1 MKEKLKYLTSRKS
14 FHVCMIIIIIAIILF
29 TVGIL
34 VLRYQ
39 VEGETNMP
47 FDITKVILI
56 SSSEGIDKSD
66 NAEGTWALHINQ
78 NNDIYIYI
86 EKNSNYKEEAVI
98 QSVVIDQIKVEKQNE
113 KGTTHFYRPNVEET
127 GGTFNNTE
135 ENEIQSIEYEGSLE
149 SDIKNLK
156 IGNQGGIVVFRY
168 ANNNVA
174 EYVSDVSTSS
184 EITSNQLLKS
194 ANVNEE
200 DLKAKITFDLTIKT
214 EEGKEYKTT
223 LSYDVPVEGVVEN
236 GTSSK
241 EITDFNDV
249 VFRRTKN

>member
-29 TVGIL
+29 VVGIL

-66 NAEGTWALHINQ
+66 NTAGTWAFDINQ

-98 QSVVIDQIKVEKQNE
+98 QSILIDQIKVEKQKE
-113 KGTTHFYRPNVEET
+113 IGSTHFYRPNIDEA
-127 GGTFNNTE
+127 GGTFSNTA
-135 ENEIQSIEYEGSLE
+135 ENEIQSIEYQGSLE

-156 IGNQGGIVVFRY
+156 IGNQGGIVVFRC

-184 EITSNQLLKS
+184 EITSNQLLKN

-200 DLKAKITFDLTIKT
+200 DLKSKITFDLTIRT
-214 EEGKEYKTT
+214 EDGKEYKTT
-223 LSYDVPVEGVVEN
+223 LSYDIPVEGIVEN
-236 GTSSK
+236 GTTSR
-241 EITDFNDV
+241 EITDFSDV
-249 VFRRTKN
+249 IFKRTKN

>member
-66 NAEGTWALHINQ
+66 NAEGTWAFDINQ

-86 EKNSNYKEEAVI
+86 EKNSNYIEEAVI

-200 DLKAKITFDLTIKT
+200 DLKSKITFDLTIKT
-214 EEGKEYKTT
+214 EDGKEYKAT